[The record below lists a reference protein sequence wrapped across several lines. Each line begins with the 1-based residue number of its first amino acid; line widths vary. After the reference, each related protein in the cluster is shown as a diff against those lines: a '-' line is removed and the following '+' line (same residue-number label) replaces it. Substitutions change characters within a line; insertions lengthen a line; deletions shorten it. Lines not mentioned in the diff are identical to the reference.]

1 MKPNFS
7 NKTAKIIAEIRT
19 KTCIDEI
26 DAEVIKD
33 ILQDTLNEYY
43 RMLDESYAEE
53 HYNAI
58 ITTRNRAYDDGHSD
72 GYADG
77 YESGYADC
85 HDKNNYAV

>member
-7 NKTAKIIAEIRT
+7 NKLQKIIAEIRT

-33 ILQDTLNEYY
+33 ILQDTLNEYH
-43 RMLDESYAEE
+43 RMLDEYYA
-53 HYNAI
+53 NAI
-58 ITTRNRAYDDGHSD
+58 ITTRNSAYDDGHSD